1 VGYYCFYLKA
11 QNNVIINKAT
21 IESNVNI
28 RSNVCLGNGEDI
40 ILIEEGKDINADSKI
55 LTKL

>member
-1 VGYYCFYLKA
+1 M
-11 QNNVIINKAT
+11 IINKAT